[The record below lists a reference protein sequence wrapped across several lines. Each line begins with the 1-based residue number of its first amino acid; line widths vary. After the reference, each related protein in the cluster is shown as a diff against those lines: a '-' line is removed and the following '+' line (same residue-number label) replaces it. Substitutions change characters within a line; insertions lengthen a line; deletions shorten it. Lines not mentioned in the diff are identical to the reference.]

1 MGLDNGIRLRMSKEL
16 AARAPIWV
24 FDYLDDIETLPSGE
38 TDGEICYWRK
48 CWGYRGAMMD
58 ITGDCFNDNG
68 DTELTLADCEKFI
81 EVVEQSFDSTADT
94 DDNGDYIEPR
104 FKFDEDCYSSCW
116 NAREIVVSYLR
127 MTYHLQAICN
137 WLRDNASPDDYEI
150 YFYDSY

>member
-16 AARAPIWV
+16 AARAPAWV
-24 FDYLDDIETLPSGE
+24 LGYLDDIETLPSGE

-48 CWGYRGAMMD
+48 CWGYRSAMVD
-58 ITGDCFNDNG
+58 ITGDCFQENG
-68 DTELTLADCEKFI
+68 DTGLTLADCDKFV
-81 EVVEQSFDSTADT
+81 EVVEQSFDSTTDI

-137 WLRDNASPDDYEI
+137 WLRDNASPDDYDI

>member
-1 MGLDNGIRLRMSKEL
+1 MGLDNGIRLRMNKEL
-16 AARAPIWV
+16 AARAPVWV
-24 FDYLDDIETLPSGE
+24 LGYLDDIETLPSGE

-48 CWGYRGAMMD
+48 CWGYRSAMMD

-68 DTELTLADCEKFI
+68 DTELTLADCEKFV
-81 EVVEQSFDSTADT
+81 EVVEQSFDSTT
-94 DDNGDYIEPR
+94 DVDDIEPR

-116 NAREIVVSYLR
+116 NAREVVVSYLR

-137 WLRDNASPDDYEI
+137 WLRDNAGPDDYEI

>member
-16 AARAPIWV
+16 AARAPIWM
-24 FDYLDDIETLPSGE
+24 FGYLNDIETLPSGE

-48 CWGYRGAMMD
+48 CWGYRSAMAN
-58 ITGDCFNDNG
+58 ITGDQFNDNG
-68 DTELTLADCEKFI
+68 DTELTLADCEAF
-81 EVVEQSFDSTADT
+81 VAAVENSF
-94 DDNGDYIEPR
+94 YP
-104 FKFDEDCYSSCW
+104 FDEDDEEVMPFDRDNYSACFD
-116 NAREIVVSYLR
+116 AREVVVNYLR

>member
-16 AARAPIWV
+16 AARAPVWV
-24 FDYLDDIETLPSGE
+24 LGYLDDIDTLPSGE

-48 CWGYRGAMMD
+48 CWGYRNAIMD

-68 DTELTLADCEKFI
+68 DTELTLADCEKFV
-81 EVVEQSFDSTADT
+81 EVVEQSFDSTSDI
-94 DDNGDYIEPR
+94 DDIEPR

-116 NAREIVVSYLR
+116 NAREVVVNYLR

-137 WLRDNASPDDYEI
+137 WLRDNAGPDDYEI